1 MSTPY
6 EPDTFL
12 AMMLKRLSVIAVAGL
27 LSACDSSQPTSG
39 AARDFDL
46 VAPDVVTL
54 MSTILEPAAETYWD
68 AVGAIWDSTGLHEFE
83 PESEED
89 WERVLH
95 SAYVIAESGNLMKM
109 EGRTLD
115 GDAWMGFAQAMTDVG
130 RVAIEAA
137 ETMDAQAVF
146 DAGAEVYFVCT
157 ACHARYALETLR
169 PNDERVEAADIST
182 GKESAPSPAG
192 EDDPPGADSRGDGV

>member
-1 MSTPY
+1 MILRRTAVIGS
-6 EPDTFL
+6 L
-12 AMMLKRLSVIAVAGL
+12 ALTLSCLPAEEA
-27 LSACDSSQPTSG
+27 PSG
-39 AARDFDL
+39 EREFDL

-68 AVGAIWDSTGLHEFE
+68 AVGAILDTTGVYEFQ
-83 PESEED
+83 PETEEE

-95 SAYVIAESGNLMKM
+95 SAYVIAETGNLMKM
-109 EGRTLD
+109 EGRTLE

-137 ETMDAQAVF
+137 EAMDPQAVF

-157 ACHARYALETLR
+157 ACHAQYALETLR
-169 PNDERVEAADIST
+169 PNDERVEAAEV
-182 GKESAPSPAG
+182 GPADN
-192 EDDPPGADSRGDGV
+192 DDSQSEGR